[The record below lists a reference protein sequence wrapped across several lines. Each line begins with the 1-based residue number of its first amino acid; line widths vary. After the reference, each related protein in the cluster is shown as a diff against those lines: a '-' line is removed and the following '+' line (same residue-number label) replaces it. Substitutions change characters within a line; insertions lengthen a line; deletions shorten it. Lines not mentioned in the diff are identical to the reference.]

1 MITEEEKAT
10 LRLLVQHVSRAFYEP
25 KFIVVMDQLA
35 RHEVL
40 KDDDLAGRMGLQ
52 LKELNKI
59 MAVLENDGLIQVQ
72 NELKEGAQ
80 RSVGRQYFYLD
91 YQHFCNVVKWRVAH
105 MRRTIEHGLRNELDN
120 KGYVCPQ
127 CGKSYSTLEV
137 DKLMDFALGAFV
149 CEICSGE
156 LIDNENAESVRGSQD
171 RMQRF
176 NWQMRYIVEGLRK
189 TEPMVLPAFDV
200 IQFIHKNFTSAD
212 ASQNASNEP
221 GSGLK
226 VAGSSGSSRKDD
238 GVGIVLS
245 TDKDEDTV
253 RKERDAEA
261 AAKRQQNAMPSW
273 HMQSTIT
280 GDLTALG
287 IKERQRIEGLSNGNP
302 IILGPDGYDES
313 LKGLGKVGSTGG
325 TTNGLNGG
333 MQMNGGDGINLKVE
347 DAKPDLD
354 SNPEADY
361 YDQYYASLAASA
373 APSASQTPSIFP
385 IDDFEEDKKPNVDYL
400 DYMNEFKKRSRSSED
415 VGGDGRKVAR
425 VDVPLLNGANGING
439 HGAVSNG
446 YPYTNGVSGEESM
459 APTPAAGGAEDDP
472 LVYVNGEPVPFSAVT
487 EEHQELMTPEE
498 YTTYFEVFQARS

>member
-1 MITEEEKAT
+1 MSRHFFTAPRSPPSTKILT
-10 LRLLVQHVSRAFYEP
+10 RHFVSG
-25 KFIVVMDQLA
+25 LA
-35 RHEVL
+35 SR
-40 KDDDLAGRMGLQ
+40 
-52 LKELNKI
+52 
-59 MAVLENDGLIQVQ
+59 
-72 NELKEGAQ
+72 
-80 RSVGRQYFYLD
+80 
-91 YQHFCNVVKWRVAH
+91 
-105 MRRTIEHGLRNELDN
+105 
-120 KGYVCPQ
+120 
-127 CGKSYSTLEV
+127 
-137 DKLMDFALGAFV
+137 
-149 CEICSGE
+149 
-156 LIDNENAESVRGSQD
+156 
-171 RMQRF
+171 
-176 NWQMRYIVEGLRK
+176 
-189 TEPMVLPAFDV
+189 FDV

-354 SNPEADY
+354 SNPEADCTFSY
-361 YDQYYASLAASA
+361 SLRI
-373 APSASQTPSIFP
+373 PSIMCCT
-385 IDDFEEDKKPNVDYL
+385 DH
-400 DYMNEFKKRSRSSED
+400 D
-415 VGGDGRKVAR
+415 VSATRLRPVLRLSCR
-425 VDVPLLNGANGING
+425 VGCSISIADTIN
-439 HGAVSNG
+439 
-446 YPYTNGVSGEESM
+446 
-459 APTPAAGGAEDDP
+459 
-472 LVYVNGEPVPFSAVT
+472 FSD
-487 EEHQELMTPEE
+487 
-498 YTTYFEVFQARS
+498 R